1 MVIPPVLDQDGGI
14 LTVLESAILLRVS
27 PFGEVQTLYLSEVPR
42 AIAPLGYPERGG
54 RVLIFY
60 RNGGLELA
68 DFRSADFSRGP
79 RPLPRLEG
87 RPLAAAGWGLE
98 AAVLLDTG
106 RLLGL
111 DGLSGEVLWTAE
123 CPVRAGGEDPAL
135 IFEERGIYLLS
146 RSAAAGFTGKGEQLW
161 RLDLGETS
169 TVPGFGDDGILY
181 SGGAD
186 WVLNAFRV
194 EDRVRRLPLSMYGP
208 PPAGNYGGGSPPPSS
223 RTGHS
228 LRWEESFLEAQFR
241 RIRQDIAR
249 GRVGERELE
258 YIAFLTETA
267 GAGRDPES
275 IRPRPL
281 VQLNHRI
288 RSLELL
294 ALIGS
299 RDNVPFLARIFE
311 KDREPTVKAA
321 AAAAIGAIGQDKL
334 GNALRVFSN
343 AVFRVGFL
351 EDDRVLMAAASAAGA
366 ICRFSGPP
374 LSGGGIRILSA
385 LNSPNRSN
393 RVRSR
398 ARQELESLWK

>member
-14 LTVLESAILLRVS
+14 LTVLESAILLRLG

-60 RNGGLELA
+60 QNGGLELA

-79 RPLPRLEG
+79 QPLPRMEG

-106 RLLGL
+106 GLLGL
-111 DGLSGEVLWTAE
+111 DGLSGEILWTAE
-123 CPVRAGGEDPAL
+123 SPAPAEGEDPAL

-146 RSAAAGFTGKGEQLW
+146 RSAAAGLTGKGEQLW
-161 RLDLGETS
+161 RLNLGETS
-169 TVPGFGDDGILY
+169 TVPGFGDDGVLY

-186 WVLNAFRV
+186 WILNAFRV

-223 RTGHS
+223 WTGHP
-228 LRWEESFLEAQFR
+228 LRWEETLLEEQLR

-249 GRVGERELE
+249 GRVGDRELE
-258 YIAFLTETA
+258 YTA
-267 GAGRDPES
+267 YLMENISAGRDMENP
-275 IRPRPL
+275 RLRPL
-281 VQLNHRI
+281 VQLNHRV
-288 RSLELL
+288 RSLQLL

-299 RDNVPFLARIFE
+299 RDAVPFLARIFE
-311 KDREPTVKAA
+311 GDREPAVKAA
-321 AAAAIGAIGQDKL
+321 AATAIGAIGQDKL
-334 GNALRVFSN
+334 GNALRVFSG
-343 AVFRVGFL
+343 AVFKTGFP
-351 EDDRVLMAAASAAGA
+351 EDDQTLLAVASATGA
-366 ICRFSGPP
+366 LCRFSGPP
-374 LSGGGIRILSA
+374 LSEGGIRILSA
-385 LNSPNRSN
+385 LNSPDRSN
-393 RVRSR
+393 LVRSR
-398 ARQELESLWK
+398 AQQELESLWK